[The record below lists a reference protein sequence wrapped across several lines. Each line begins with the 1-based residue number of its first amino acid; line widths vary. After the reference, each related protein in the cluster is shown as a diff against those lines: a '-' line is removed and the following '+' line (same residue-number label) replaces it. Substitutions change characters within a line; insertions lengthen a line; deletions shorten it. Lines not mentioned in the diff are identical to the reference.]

1 MAVFTQVS
9 AAEAGAL
16 VARLNLGRMVNFR
29 GIQAG
34 IENSNFFVDTEQDGL
49 IRHWVLTL
57 FERLSFEQLPFYLRL
72 MRYLAQRGIPVPEPQ
87 ADAQGA
93 LLHTLAG
100 KPAAVVDK
108 LEGAHELAP
117 DAGHCA
123 QVGAMLARLHLAAQ
137 DFELQQPNLRGLAW
151 WSKTVP
157 LVRPFLTPQQRELI
171 DAELQFAE
179 QLGAS
184 SAHAA
189 LPRGVVHADL
199 FRDNVMFEDGPDGQA
214 MLAGFF
220 DFYFAAVDTLLF
232 DLAVSLNDWCIDLAS
247 GILDETR
254 AQALVSAYARVR
266 PLDGNERRLMPAMLR
281 SAALRFWV
289 SRLWDLHLPRE
300 AALLEAHDPAH
311 FERVLRARAALPWH
325 PLPEGQTP

>member
-16 VARLNLGRMVNFR
+16 AARLNLGRLVGFR

-34 IENSNFFVDTEQDGL
+34 IENSNFFVDTERDGVVH
-49 IRHWVLTL
+49 HWVLTL

-72 MRYLAQRGIPVPEPQ
+72 MRHLAQRGIAVPEPQ
-87 ADAQGA
+87 ADADGN

-108 LEGAHELAP
+108 LAGRHQLAP
-117 DAGHCA
+117 DANHCA
-123 QVGAMLARLHLAAQ
+123 QVGEMLARMHLAAQ
-137 DFELQQPNLRGLAW
+137 DFELRQPNLRGLSW
-151 WSKTVP
+151 WSETVP
-157 LVRPFLTPQQRELI
+157 LVRPFLTPSQRELI
-171 DAELQFAE
+171 DAELEFAE

-184 SAHAA
+184 AAHAA

-199 FRDNVMFEDGPDGQA
+199 FRDNVMFVAGEDGQP

-232 DLAVSLNDWCIDLAS
+232 DVAVCLNDWCIDLANGS
-247 GILDETR
+247 LDEAR
-254 AQALVSAYARVR
+254 AQAFVSAYARVR
-266 PLDGNERRLMPAMLR
+266 PLDGNERRLLPAMLR

-289 SRLWDLHLPRE
+289 SRLWDLHLPRQ
-300 AALLEAHDPAH
+300 AALLTAHDPAH
-311 FERVLRARAALPWH
+311 FEHVLRARAAQPWH
-325 PLPEGQTP
+325 PALEGALS